1 LEENMS
7 RKKSREKAMGILF
20 GMEISKDTPAEA
32 IETSIDNFEGDVEEL
47 DLDYISEVLEGINN
61 NKAEIDSI
69 IKDNLKNWKLE
80 RISKVNLTIL
90 RLGIYE
96 IKYLEDVPGKVA
108 LNEALEL
115 GKIYSD
121 QKGVAFING
130 VLDKVLKEV

>member
-1 LEENMS
+1 MN
-7 RKKSREKAMGILF
+7 RRKSREKAMGILF
-20 GMEISKDTPAEA
+20 GMEISKDSPEEA
-32 IETSIDNFEGDVEEL
+32 IETSLDNFEGDIEEL
-47 DLDYISEVLEGINN
+47 DLDYIKEVLVGIDNK
-61 NKAEIDSI
+61 KAEIDSI
-69 IKDNLKNWKLE
+69 IKENLKNWKIE

-96 IKYLEDVPGKVA
+96 MNYVEDIPGRVA

>member
-1 LEENMS
+1 MS

-20 GMEISKDTPAEA
+20 GMAISKDTPNDA
-32 IETSIDNFEGDVEEL
+32 IETSLDNFEGDINEL
-47 DLDYISEVLEGINN
+47 DLEYIREVLEGIDN

-69 IKDNLKNWKLE
+69 IEVNLKNWKIE

-96 IKYLEDVPGKVA
+96 MKYLEEVPGRVA

-121 QKGVAFING
+121 EKGVSFINA

>member
-1 LEENMS
+1 MN
-7 RKKSREKAMGILF
+7 RTKSREKAMVILF
-20 GMEISKDTPAEA
+20 GMEISKDTPKDA
-32 IETSIDNFEGDVEEL
+32 IETFLDNYEDDIEEL
-47 DLDYISEVLEGINN
+47 DLDYIREVLEGINN

-69 IKDNLKNWKLE
+69 IKENLKNWKIE

-96 IKYLEDVPGKVA
+96 MNYVEDIPGRVA

>member
-1 LEENMS
+1 MS

-69 IKDNLKNWKLE
+69 IKENLKNWKLE

>member
-1 LEENMS
+1 MS
-7 RKKSREKAMGILF
+7 RAKSREKAMGILF
-20 GMEISKDTPAEA
+20 GMEISKDTPEEA
-32 IETSIDNFEGDVEEL
+32 IEASLDNFEGDIREL
-47 DLDYISEVLEGINN
+47 DLDYIREVLEGIDNK
-61 NKAEIDSI
+61 KAEIDLI
-69 IKDNLKNWKLE
+69 IKENLKNWKLE

-96 IKYLEDVPGKVA
+96 MNYVEDVPGRVA

>member
-1 LEENMS
+1 MS

-20 GMEISKDTPAEA
+20 GMEISKDTPNEA
-32 IETSIDNFEGDVEEL
+32 IETSLDNFEGDIEEL
-47 DLDYISEVLEGINN
+47 DLDYMREVLDGIYN

-69 IKDNLKNWKLE
+69 IEENLKNWKIE

-96 IKYLEDVPGKVA
+96 MKYLDDVPGRVA

-130 VLDKVLKEV
+130 VLDKVLKEE

>member
-1 LEENMS
+1 MS

-32 IETSIDNFEGDVEEL
+32 IETSLDNFEGDIKEL
-47 DLDYISEVLEGINN
+47 DLDYIREVLAGIEN

-69 IKDNLKNWKLE
+69 IEVNLKNWKIE

-90 RLGIYE
+90 RLGVYE
-96 IKYLEDVPGKVA
+96 IKYLEDVPGRVA

-115 GKIYSD
+115 GRTYSD
-121 QKGVAFING
+121 EKGISFINA
-130 VLDKVLKEV
+130 VLDKVLKGV